1 MLNLSPLLMHA
12 PGAPLEVQDEG
23 LLQPAQ
29 ELLDVD
35 GLRLRGPLEW
45 ELTVVNTGGDDD
57 FVVEGSVR
65 GTAINECR
73 RCLTDVD
80 TDIEASFVYPM
91 RYRPSDQPLV
101 LDESL
106 EDDDDVLVFGAP
118 EVDFAAFLT
127 QMIAIEQPLTVL
139 CKPDCLGLNEEG
151 VNLNEHPE
159 LVPEAVEDET
169 PESPFA
175 ALRDIDLNA

>member
-1 MLNLSPLLMHA
+1 
-12 PGAPLEVQDEG
+12 
-23 LLQPAQ
+23 
-29 ELLDVD
+29 
-35 GLRLRGPLEW
+35 
-45 ELTVVNTGGDDD
+45 
-57 FVVEGSVR
+57 
-65 GTAINECR
+65 
-73 RCLTDVD
+73 
-80 TDIEASFVYPM
+80 
-91 RYRPSDQPLV
+91 
-101 LDESL
+101 
-106 EDDDDVLVFGAP
+106 VFGAP